1 MLSPIAPSDITVV
14 HQKKAPLR
22 KKSGPFFVEKPVAQ
36 IAFRRE
42 VELFISE
49 ALTPQAR
56 SAHLAQGA
64 RQILAD
70 MIASG
75 EGSRHHKR
83 IVDGVA
89 DASEDTVKPEGLIVY
104 RFSHWATVCQFAIS
118 FLTAR
123 APERTGRYRES
134 FFFGFFTGEDQARA
148 RFVPWRDVVPTAI
161 TSDVTKVM
169 IGNFQPYSRK
179 VDVQVV
185 GRRPIQ
191 FSVAPDMFADA
202 ARQINSRF
210 AGIVSARRQY
220 SVDLGSRRY
229 IAKTGTR
236 AGKPVESPALIITQ
250 ER

>member
-1 MLSPIAPSDITVV
+1 M
-14 HQKKAPLR
+14 
-22 KKSGPFFVEKPVAQ
+22 AQ

-49 ALTPQAR
+49 ALSPQAR

-75 EGSRHHKR
+75 EGSRHHQR
-83 IVDGVA
+83 IVDGVSGA
-89 DASEDTVKPEGLIVY
+89 LEDSVRPEGLIVY

-123 APERTGRYRES
+123 SPERSGRYRES
-134 FFFGFFTGEDQARA
+134 FFFGFFTAEGQDRA

-161 TSDVTKVM
+161 TADVTKVM
-169 IGNFQPYSRK
+169 IGNFQPYGRK

-185 GRRPIQ
+185 GRETIK
-191 FSVAPDMFADA
+191 FSVAPGIFDDA

-220 SVDLGSRRY
+220 NVDLGARRY
-229 IAKTGTR
+229 IAKRGTR
-236 AGKPVESPALIITQ
+236 AGKAVESPALIITQ